1 MRYQFYTADIFTD
14 RPFGGNQLAVFP
26 RAEGLKSQQMQQ
38 IAREFNLSETVFVLP
53 PQTPA
58 GTRHLKIFT
67 PNTELPFAGH
77 PTVGTAYVLGTI
89 GEINLDRDVTQIIFE
104 EGVGAV
110 PVKIRATNGKPIYT
124 ELTAAKLPEFNSET
138 PSLSDLAAMLS
149 LELED
154 LRGGEYTPQGVSC
167 GMAFLFIP
175 LTSRVALQKAK
186 LDRQLWENLLADA
199 WANNVY
205 LFCDEPELA
214 GSNLRARMFAPA
226 LGITEDPATGAAATA
241 LAGYLGMRDG
251 MKEGTL
257 TWIVEQGFEIDRPSL
272 LRVEADKKQ
281 GKIREIRVGGVSVMM
296 SEGWMEIG

>member
-1 MRYQFYTADIFTD
+1 MRYQFYTADVFTD

-26 RAEGLKSQQMQQ
+26 QAEGLTSQQMQQ

-53 PQTPA
+53 PQTST

-89 GEINLDRDVTQIIFE
+89 GEINLNQDVIQIIFE
-104 EGVGAV
+104 EGIGAV
-110 PVKIRATNGKPIYT
+110 PVKICVTDGKPTYT

-149 LELED
+149 LKLED
-154 LRGGEYTPQGVSC
+154 LRGGEYAPQGVSC

-175 LTSRVALQKAK
+175 LTSRAALQKAR

-205 LFCDEPELA
+205 IFCDEPELA

-226 LGITEDPATGAAATA
+226 LGIAEDPATGAAATA
-241 LAGYLGMRDG
+241 LAGYLGARDATV
-251 MKEGTL
+251 EGTL
-257 TWIVEQGFEIDRPSL
+257 TWVVEQGFEINRPSL
-272 LRVEADKKQ
+272 LRIEADKKQ
-281 GKIREIRVGGVSVMM
+281 GKIQGIRVGGASVMM
-296 SEGWMEIG
+296 SEGWIEIK

>member
-26 RAEGLKSQQMQQ
+26 HAEGLTSQQMQQ

-53 PQTPA
+53 PQTSA

-67 PNTELPFAGH
+67 PTTELPFAGH

-89 GEINLDRDVTQIIFE
+89 GEIDLEREIAQIIFE

-110 PVKIRATNGKPIYT
+110 PVKISATDGKPTYT
-124 ELTAAKLPEFNSET
+124 ELTAAKLPEFYSET
-138 PSLSDLAAMLS
+138 PSLSDLAVMLS

-154 LRGGEYTPQGVSC
+154 LRKGEYAPQGVSC

-175 LTSRVALQKAK
+175 LTSRAALQKAR
-186 LDRQLWENLLADA
+186 LDRQLWENSLANA
-199 WANNVY
+199 KANNIY
-205 LFCDEPELA
+205 IFCNEPELA

-226 LGITEDPATGAAATA
+226 LGIIEDPATGAAATA
-241 LAGYLGMRDG
+241 LAGYLGARDETI
-251 MKEGTL
+251 EGTL
-257 TWIVEQGFEIDRPSL
+257 TWVVEQGFEINRPSL

-281 GKIREIRVGGVSVMM
+281 GKIQEIRVGGASVMM
-296 SEGWMEIG
+296 SEGWMEI